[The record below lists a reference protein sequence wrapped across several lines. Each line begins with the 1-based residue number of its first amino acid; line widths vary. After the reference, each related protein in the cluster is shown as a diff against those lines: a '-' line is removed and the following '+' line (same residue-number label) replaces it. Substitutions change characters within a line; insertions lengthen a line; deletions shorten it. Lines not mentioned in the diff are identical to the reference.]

1 MHSGEERCSGRLEN
15 GARVYIFRF
24 RVRHVFT
31 VRGGWRETEHGN
43 PSRGSDKWRAR
54 LFALSRFL
62 SVLLS
67 NDGRRRVFYGNNVVV
82 WLGRGR
88 VERLVYFERRC
99 RRSTRAPTSSR
110 RRFFVCVARAHR
122 RFAERRRRPILRR
135 GEGARESF
143 GKTSARV
150 FVVRAL
156 YAAAR
161 SGSIY
166 YYYYYYCV
174 VVVVAYS
181 AVSSP
186 LRIIIIS

>member
-1 MHSGEERCSGRLEN
+1 MRLCTPWRGVVHSGEERCSGRLEN

-110 RRFFVCVARAHR
+110 RRFLFVCRARPPSLCRTTTTANPPAGR
-122 RFAERRRRPILRR
+122 GRARILWKNQCARIRSTCAVRRRALR
-135 GEGARESF
+135 
-143 GKTSARV
+143 
-150 FVVRAL
+150 
-156 YAAAR
+156 
-161 SGSIY
+161 
-166 YYYYYYCV
+166 
-174 VVVVAYS
+174 
-181 AVSSP
+181 
-186 LRIIIIS
+186 